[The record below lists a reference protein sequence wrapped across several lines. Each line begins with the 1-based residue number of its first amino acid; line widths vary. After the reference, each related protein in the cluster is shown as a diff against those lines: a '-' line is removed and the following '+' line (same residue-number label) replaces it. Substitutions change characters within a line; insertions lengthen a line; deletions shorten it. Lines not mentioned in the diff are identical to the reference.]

1 MSVISKLVA
10 SAQTTLGDAR
20 VASAVVTGNTG
31 FSLAWVMGW
40 VQDNIGYIGT
50 VAGVFLTIVTI
61 WAQVINIRKGNA
73 ELELLRRKL
82 DQETA

>member
-1 MSVISKLVA
+1 MSVINKLLTSTQA
-10 SAQTTLGDAR
+10 TLGDAR
-20 VASAVVTGNTG
+20 VASAVVTGNTV

-50 VAGVFLTIVTI
+50 VAGAILTIVTI

>member
-1 MSVISKLVA
+1 MIVISKMMA

-20 VASAVVTGNTG
+20 AAATIGAGTTGMSVAQM
-31 FSLAWVMGW
+31 MGW

-50 VAGVFLTIVTI
+50 VAGVILTIVTI

>member
-1 MSVISKLVA
+1 MIVISKMMA

-20 VASAVVTGNTG
+20 AAATIGAGTTGMSVAQM
-31 FSLAWVMGW
+31 MGL

-50 VAGVFLTIVTI
+50 VAGLVLTIVTI

>member
-1 MSVISKLVA
+1 MSVISKLLT
-10 SAQTTLGDAR
+10 SAQATLGDAR

-50 VAGVFLTIVTI
+50 VAGVILTIVTI

-73 ELELLRRKL
+73 ELEILRRQLEK
-82 DQETA
+82 

>member
-1 MSVISKLVA
+1 MSVINKLLT
-10 SAQTTLGDAR
+10 STQTTLGDAR
-20 VASAVVTGNTG
+20 VASAVVTGNTW

-50 VAGVFLTIVTI
+50 VAGVILTIVTI

-73 ELELLRRKL
+73 ELEILRRQLEK
-82 DQETA
+82 

>member
-20 VASAVVTGNTG
+20 TAATIGAGTTGMSVAQM
-31 FSLAWVMGW
+31 MGW

-50 VAGVFLTIVTI
+50 VAGVILTIVTI

-82 DQETA
+82 GQETA

>member
-20 VASAVVTGNTG
+20 TAATIGAGTTGMSVAQM
-31 FSLAWVMGW
+31 MGW
-40 VQDNIGYIGT
+40 LQANIGFIGA
-50 VAGVFLTIVTI
+50 VAGVALTLATI
-61 WAQVINIRKGNA
+61 WVQVLNARKANA

>member
-1 MSVISKLVA
+1 MIVISKMMA

-20 VASAVVTGNTG
+20 AAATIGAGTTGMSVAQM
-31 FSLAWVMGW
+31 MGW

-50 VAGVFLTIVTI
+50 VAGVVLTIVTI

>member
-1 MSVISKLVA
+1 MNVISKLMT

-31 FSLAWVMGW
+31 FSFAWVMGW

-50 VAGVFLTIVTI
+50 VAGVILTIVTI
-61 WAQVINIRKGNA
+61 WAQVVNIRKGNA
-73 ELELLRRKL
+73 ELELLRRQL
-82 DQETA
+82 ED